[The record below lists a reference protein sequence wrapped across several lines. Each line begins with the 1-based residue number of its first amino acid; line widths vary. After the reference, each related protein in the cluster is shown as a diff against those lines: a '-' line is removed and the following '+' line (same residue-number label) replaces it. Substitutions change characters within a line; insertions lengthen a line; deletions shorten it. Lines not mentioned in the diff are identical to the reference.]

1 VTKLRKTCHTYGNYG
16 KGKVYMRRIVLLA
29 LALVLLVGVGTG
41 SADPVTIVSL
51 TQHVVT
57 DASLVLPVQHTHDE
71 QQGSGNIVASSMLSS
86 AGASASSLAT
96 LISGVSSDGRVFS
109 GTATASAS
117 TQGTALVTARAN
129 GFSAF
134 VVGFA
139 LTAPQQ
145 FTFEGDFTGN
155 GQGSVWQAIL
165 FASPATPNTRMLFSF
180 LGLDTR
186 SIMESGILPAGQYAF
201 DAEAGAN
208 LGGIGTLSESKTNTF
223 TFSLSNAP
231 SPSPT
236 PEPATLLMLGTG
248 LGGVLIRRFK
258 TS

>member
-1 VTKLRKTCHTYGNYG
+1 VSKLRKTCHTYGNYG

-186 SIMESGILPAGQYAF
+186 SIMESICVRCRGGREPGWHRNIVRVENEYVHVQPVECPVAFANTRTGDPA
-201 DAEAGAN
+201 DARHGPRRRAD
-208 LGGIGTLSESKTNTF
+208 
-223 TFSLSNAP
+223 
-231 SPSPT
+231 SPVQDQLVQP
-236 PEPATLLMLGTG
+236 G
-248 LGGVLIRRFK
+248 
-258 TS
+258 